1 MFLSEVKE
9 HKYSFK
15 ASSTASTVTGRP
27 IASMAAEEGTV
38 LQVCE
43 LNRVCLLLFT
53 WCHTVIALLVHTYI
67 RITLHL
73 IALSY

>member
-43 LNRVCLLLFT
+43 LNRVPIIIHMVSL
-53 WCHTVIALLVHTYI
+53 
-67 RITLHL
+67 
-73 IALSY
+73 